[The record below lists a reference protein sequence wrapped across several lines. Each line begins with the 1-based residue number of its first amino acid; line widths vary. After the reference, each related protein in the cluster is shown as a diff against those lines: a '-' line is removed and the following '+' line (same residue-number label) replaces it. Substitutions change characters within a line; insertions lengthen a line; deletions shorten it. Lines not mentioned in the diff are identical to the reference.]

1 MIVGLEENADLSAVE
16 NTRNRRAWDWT
27 DESVLLTTTT
37 PQPGLLPKV
46 RLDLC
51 SSYNKGGG
59 GGNGIQFDVLSN

>member
-51 SSYNKGGG
+51 SSYNKR